1 MGVDK
6 CSRSVL
12 YGAVALR
19 RQRPDRAAEARASR
33 MTAELTKQIQA
44 AKGDV
49 ERLTG
54 ERDALSCKIADTT
67 ITSAVRDAAR
77 EARVLPKHKT

>member
-1 MGVDK
+1 
-6 CSRSVL
+6 
-12 YGAVALR
+12 
-19 RQRPDRAAEARASR
+19 